1 MGTSSAC
8 AKTGSML
15 FPYIA
20 QLAALVD
27 NDIAKAIALTVFGA
41 LAFIGGLLSITLPET
56 VNKTLP
62 DTIEE
67 AHHFDKPKVKEITVP
82 IFRKILNSR
91 MTDITQPGAFAQSDQ
106 SLRCSHEDLRSLGA
120 HIILLFFHS
129 AAHI

>member
-8 AKTGSML
+8 AKAGSML

-106 SLRCSHEDLRSLGA
+106 SLRCSHEERLGPQLP
-120 HIILLFFHS
+120 I
-129 AAHI
+129 